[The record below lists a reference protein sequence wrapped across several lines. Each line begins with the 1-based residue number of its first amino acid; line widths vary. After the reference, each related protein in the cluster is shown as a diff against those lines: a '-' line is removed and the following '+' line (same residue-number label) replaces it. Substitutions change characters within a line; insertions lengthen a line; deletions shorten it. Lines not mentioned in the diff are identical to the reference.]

1 MSFGWACTS
10 SKRQTPHVR
19 RKADDDCLTELRWFY
34 ERHNVEEARRDLTA
48 WLAKWQGKY
57 PKLCQWVENNVEE
70 TFTF

>member
-1 MSFGWACTS
+1 M
-10 SKRQTPHVR
+10 R